1 MAKLF
6 GFSIDDK
13 QDKSPSV
20 ISPVPQTN
28 EDGVDNYIS
37 SGFYGQY
44 VDIEGVYKTEHELIR
59 RYREMSL
66 HPECDGAIED
76 VVNEAIVS
84 DLYDSPVEIE
94 LSNLNASEGLK
105 KKIREEFKY
114 LKEILDFDRKSHE
127 IFRNWY
133 VDGRVYYLKVIDI
146 KNPQAGIQEL
156 RYIDPLKM
164 KYIRQEKKD
173 PNKIDNGYVKI
184 GGKNEDITNGPEFEE
199 YFQYTPSP
207 SATYGLNAMSRGSA
221 KSVKIAKDA
230 VTYCTSGLVDRNKN
244 TVLSYLHKA
253 IKALNQL
260 RMIEDSLVIYRLSRA
275 PERRIFYIDVGN
287 LPKVKAEQYLKEVM
301 SRYRNKLVYNAQTGE
316 VRDDRKFMSMLE
328 DFWLPRRE
336 GGRGTEITTLPGG
349 QNLGELSDIEYFQK
363 KLYRALGVPESRIAA
378 DGGFNLGRSSEILR
392 DELKFAKFVGR
403 LRKRFAQMFNDMLKT
418 QLILKNIVSPSDWE
432 IMKDHIQ
439 YDFLYD
445 NQFAE
450 LKESEMLQSR
460 LGNLAQIEPFI
471 GKYYSTEYVRKR
483 ILRQT
488 DQEII
493 EIDEQIEDEIKKGI
507 IPDPSTIDPITGQ
520 PLPQPGAEGM
530 PPAPEGM
537 PGEGSGM
544 AGMGADTMSMGE
556 IPVEADL
563 ESEVQATNK
572 QYSKDIKKSE
582 L

>member
-1 MAKLF
+1 MARLF
-6 GFSIDDK
+6 GFSIDGDQSK
-13 QDKSPSV
+13 PPSV

-37 SGFYGQY
+37 SGFYGHY
-44 VDIEGVYKTEHELIR
+44 LDIEGVYRTEHDLIK
-59 RYREMSL
+59 RYREMAL

-94 LSNLNASEGLK
+94 LSNLNASERLK
-105 KKIREEFKY
+105 QVIRDEFKY
-114 LKEILDFDRKSHE
+114 LKEIMDFDKKCHE

-133 VDGRVYYLKVIDI
+133 VDGRVYYLKVIDVR
-146 KNPQAGIQEL
+146 NPQAGIQDL
-156 RYIDPLKM
+156 RYIDPMKM
-164 KYIRQEKKD
+164 KFVRQEKKED
-173 PNKIDNGYVKI
+173 KRGLAIANAVVA
-184 GGKNEDITNGPEFEE
+184 GKNNTEQVLEPQIEE
-199 YFQYTPSP
+199 YFVYTPKPNYP
-207 SATYGLNAMSRGSA
+207 SASFGAAGNT
-221 KSVKIAKDA
+221 KSKSIKIAKDS
-230 VTYCTSGLVDRNKN
+230 VVYCSSGLVDRNKG

-301 SRYRNKLVYNAQTGE
+301 SRYRNKLAYDASTGE
-316 VRDDRKFMSMLE
+316 IRDDRKFMSMME

-349 QNLGELSDIEYFQK
+349 QNLGELADIEYFQK

-403 LRKRFAQMFNDMLKT
+403 LRKRFAQMFNDMLRT
-418 QLILKNIVSPSDWE
+418 QLILKNIVTPEDWE
-432 IMKDHIQ
+432 IMSDHIQ

-450 LKESEMLQSR
+450 LKESEMLQGR
-460 LGNLAQIEPFI
+460 LGNLATIEPYI
-471 GKYYSTEYVRKR
+471 GKYFSTEYVRKK

-488 DQEII
+488 DAEIN
-493 EIDEQIEDEIKKGI
+493 EIDMQIEDEIAKGI
-507 IPDPSTIDPITGQ
+507 LPDPSMVDPITGE
-520 PLPQPGAEGM
+520 PLPQEGGDLGAPVTDEEVDASETDAQM
-530 PPAPEGM
+530 QK
-537 PGEGSGM
+537 
-544 AGMGADTMSMGE
+544 DTKKAE
-556 IPVEADL
+556 I
-563 ESEVQATNK
+563 
-572 QYSKDIKKSE
+572 
-582 L
+582 